1 MTRISL
7 RYLAYR
13 LIVSYF
19 VILGIMTLAFLLL
32 RLMPGSFADAMI
44 SPEMPKEARDR
55 IREQYN
61 LDEPL
66 WRQYLSF
73 MINYQTGEFGWS
85 PSKNTE
91 VWSLIKRRLPRTMV
105 LFGAAFIFGYIIGPL
120 VGMYLGWW
128 RGTKRDKSI
137 FAGGLVAYSMPA
149 FWIAW
154 LLIWLLNYQLGWFE
168 SSYMMTQYPSEHPFL
183 TPFKESQWNWWRASL
198 DVLHRI
204 TLPLL
209 SIVSVGWVGAMLVMR
224 TQMNTVIDSDYVY
237 LAKAK
242 GLSERTV
249 MIKHAARNALIPVAT
264 QAIVGVAFIIDGA
277 VIIEVVFS
285 YPGMGELILTS
296 VLRRDYPTA
305 QAVFFVLGVLIVVMR
320 LLTDI
325 AYTYLDPR
333 ISFEGGE

>member
-1 MTRISL
+1 MARISL

-13 LIVSYF
+13 LVVSYF

-32 RLMPGSFADAMI
+32 RLMPGTFADALV
-44 SPEMPKEARDR
+44 SPEMPREAREA
-55 IREQYN
+55 IIEQYGLN
-61 LDEPL
+61 EPL
-66 WRQYLSF
+66 WRQYLAF
-73 MINYQTGEFGWS
+73 MVNYQTGQFGWS
-85 PSKNTE
+85 PTYGTE
-91 VWSLIKRRLPRTMV
+91 VWSLIERRLPRTLI
-105 LFGAAFIFGYIIGPL
+105 LFGASFIFGYIIGPL

-128 RGTKRDKSI
+128 RGTKRDKSV
-137 FAGGLVAYSMPA
+137 FAAGLVAYSMPA

-154 LLIWLLNYQLGWFE
+154 LLIWLFNYELGWLP
-168 SSYMMTQYPSEHPFL
+168 SAYMMSQYPDDPSLLAPF
-183 TPFKESQWNWWRASL
+183 EQWTWWRAII
-198 DVLHRI
+198 DVLHHI
-204 TLPLL
+204 ALPLF
-209 SIVSVGWVGAMLVMR
+209 SIISVGWVGAMLVMR
-224 TQMNTVIDSDYVY
+224 TQMNTVVDSDYVY

-277 VIIEVVFS
+277 VIIEYVFS
-285 YPGMGELILTS
+285 WPGMGALIVDT

-305 QAVFFVLGVLIVVMR
+305 QAVFFILGVLIVVMR